1 MDLSEIQSSLESLD
15 PDNIGSWPLI
25 FRSAIWILVFLIC
38 GAAVYWFLLKN
49 TYQELQVKQS
59 EEVRL
64 IESYTAKASDAANLT
79 ALKLQMDEMKQTFGA
94 LLRQLPEDTE
104 VPGLLEDISQ
114 LGLDSGLEFESIGL
128 GKEFVKEFYAE
139 LPIDIKVKGGYHS
152 LATFVSGISAL
163 PRIVTLH
170 NYTLTPDSDKTND
183 SLLMTVTAKTY
194 RYSANQDSVTTQP
207 AGSAG
212 VRK

>member
-1 MDLSEIQSSLESLD
+1 MDFNEIQSNLESLD
-15 PDNIGSWPLI
+15 PENIGSWPLL
-25 FRSAIWILVFLIC
+25 FRIVIWIVVFLIC
-38 GAAVYWFLLKN
+38 GAAVYWFFLKN
-49 TYQELQVKQS
+49 TLHTLEMKQR
-59 EEVRL
+59 EEATL
-64 IESYTAKASDAANLT
+64 IQSYTAKASDAANLN
-79 ALKLQMDEMKQTFGA
+79 ALKLQMAEMKQTFGA

-170 NYTLTPDSDKTND
+170 NYTLAPTDKSND
-183 SLLMTVTAKTY
+183 NLLMTVTAKTY
-194 RYSANQDSVTTQP
+194 RYSANQDSDV
-207 AGSAG
+207 GG
-212 VRK
+212 VK

>member
-1 MDLSEIQSSLESLD
+1 LESL
-15 PDNIGSWPLI
+15 
-25 FRSAIWILVFLIC
+25 
-38 GAAVYWFLLKN
+38 
-49 TYQELQVKQS
+49 QVQQK
-59 EEVRL
+59 EEITL
-64 IESYTAKASDAANLT
+64 IESYERKASDAANLN
-79 ALKLQMDEMKQTFGA
+79 ALKLQMAEMKQTFGA

-128 GKEFVKEFYAE
+128 GKEFIKEFYAE

-170 NYTLTPDSDKTND
+170 NYTLVPGSEKANGN
-183 SLLMTVTAKTY
+183 LLMTVTAKTY
-194 RYSANQDSVTTQP
+194 RYSANQDSDVLGGE
-207 AGSAG
+207 A
-212 VRK
+212 K

>member
-15 PDNIGSWPLI
+15 PENIGSWPLL
-25 FRSAIWILVFLIC
+25 FRATIWILIFAVC

-49 TYQELQVKQS
+49 TLESLQTQQK
-59 EEVRL
+59 EEITL
-64 IESYTAKASDAANLT
+64 IESYERKASDAANLN
-79 ALKLQMDEMKQTFGA
+79 ALKLQMAEMKQTFGA

-170 NYTLTPDSDKTND
+170 NYTLVPGTEKVSTND

-194 RYSANQDSVTTQP
+194 RYSANQDTEETEEE
-207 AGSAG
+207 A
-212 VRK
+212 K

>member
-1 MDLSEIQSSLESLD
+1 MDFNEIQSNLESLD
-15 PDNIGSWPLI
+15 PENIGSWPLL
-25 FRSAIWILVFLIC
+25 FRIVIWIVVFLIC
-38 GAAVYWFLLKN
+38 GAAVYWFFLKN
-49 TYQELQVKQS
+49 TLHTLEMKQR
-59 EEVRL
+59 EEATL
-64 IESYTAKASDAANLT
+64 IQSYTAKASDAANLN
-79 ALKLQMDEMKQTFGA
+79 ALKLQMAEMKQTFGA

-170 NYTLTPDSDKTND
+170 NYTLAPTDKSND
-183 SLLMTVTAKTY
+183 NLLMTVTAKTY
-194 RYSANQDSVTTQP
+194 RYSANQDSDF
-207 AGSAG
+207 GG
-212 VRK
+212 VK

>member
-15 PDNIGSWPLI
+15 PDNIGSWPLL
-25 FRSAIWILVFLIC
+25 FRAIMWIVVFLIC
-38 GAAVYWFLLKN
+38 GAAVYWFFLKN
-49 TYQELQVKQS
+49 TYHDLQVKQG
-59 EEVRL
+59 EEQAL
-64 IESYTAKASDAANLT
+64 IQSYSAKASDAANLN
-79 ALKLQMDEMKQTFGA
+79 ALKLQMAEIEQTFDT
-94 LLRQLPEDTE
+94 LSRQLPKDTE
-104 VPGLLEDISQ
+104 VPDLLEDISQ

-170 NYTLTPDSDKTND
+170 NYTLTPTSEKTND
-183 SLLMTVTAKTY
+183 NLLMTVTAKTY
-194 RYSANQDSVTTQP
+194 RYSANQDLD
-207 AGSAG
+207 AGAAQ
-212 VRK
+212 

>member
-1 MDLSEIQSSLESLD
+1 MDFNEIQSNLESLD
-15 PDNIGSWPLI
+15 PENIGSWPLL
-25 FRSAIWILVFLIC
+25 FRIVIWIVVFLIC
-38 GAAVYWFLLKN
+38 GAAVYWFFLKN
-49 TYQELQVKQS
+49 TLHTLEMKQR
-59 EEVRL
+59 EETTL
-64 IESYTAKASDAANLT
+64 IQSYTAKASDAANLN
-79 ALKLQMDEMKQTFGA
+79 ALKLQMAEMKQTFGA

-170 NYTLTPDSDKTND
+170 NYTLAPTDKSND
-183 SLLMTVTAKTY
+183 NLLMTVTAKTY
-194 RYSANQDSVTTQP
+194 RYSANQDSDVGG
-207 AGSAG
+207 A
-212 VRK
+212 K

>member
-1 MDLSEIQSSLESLD
+1 MDFNEIQSNLESLD
-15 PDNIGSWPLI
+15 PENIGSWPLL
-25 FRSAIWILVFLIC
+25 FRIVIWIVVFLIC
-38 GAAVYWFLLKN
+38 GAAVYWFFLKN
-49 TYQELQVKQS
+49 TLHTLEIKQR
-59 EEVRL
+59 EEVTL
-64 IESYTAKASDAANLT
+64 IQSYTAKASDAANLN
-79 ALKLQMDEMKQTFGA
+79 ALKLQMAEMKQTFGA

-170 NYTLTPDSDKTND
+170 NYTLAPTDKSND
-183 SLLMTVTAKTY
+183 NLLMTVTAKTY
-194 RYSANQDSVTTQP
+194 RYSANQDSDVGG
-207 AGSAG
+207 A
-212 VRK
+212 K

>member
-1 MDLSEIQSSLESLD
+1 MDFNEIQSNLESLD
-15 PDNIGSWPLI
+15 PENIGSWPLL
-25 FRSAIWILVFLIC
+25 FRIVIWIVVFLIC
-38 GAAVYWFLLKN
+38 GAAVYWFFLKN
-49 TYQELQVKQS
+49 TLHTLEIKQR
-59 EEVRL
+59 EEVTL
-64 IESYTAKASDAANLT
+64 IQSYTAKASDAANLN
-79 ALKLQMDEMKQTFGA
+79 ALKLQMAEMKQTFGA

-170 NYTLTPDSDKTND
+170 NYTLAPTDKSND
-183 SLLMTVTAKTY
+183 NLLMTVTAKTY
-194 RYSANQDSVTTQP
+194 RYSANQDSDV
-207 AGSAG
+207 GG
-212 VRK
+212 VK